1 MPAFFCG
8 LIDDVLQTL
17 LSRSCPS
24 YFLPQVNLLDQTDDS
39 TILNLGEIINFI
51 LLNNNLLAQII
62 LMVRSDPVEQ
72 IRNALEQVSAARGLT
87 QVHNEQSYGKKRVI
101 SGIDSSGQALYK
113 HVRATNDTRT
123 EQSQESLA
131 ERNCFRFIR
140 KSFTERDVY
149 KLLLGCEPYPVNKG
163 IWCLYKTWKCKKHKN
178 TRSGCPY

>member
-1 MPAFFCG
+1 MEEQ
-8 LIDDVLQTL
+8 IL
-17 LSRSCPS
+17 LSE
-24 YFLPQVNLLDQTDDS
+24 
-39 TILNLGEIINFI
+39 ILNIFINIF
-51 LLNNNLLAQII
+51 LNIFSAQII

-131 ERNCFRFIR
+131 ERNCFKIFRI
-140 KSFTERDVY
+140 V
-149 KLLLGCEPYPVNKG
+149 
-163 IWCLYKTWKCKKHKN
+163 WW
-178 TRSGCPY
+178 

>member
-1 MPAFFCG
+1 MSSYLSREDQMPAFFCG

-39 TILNLGEIINFI
+39 TILN
-51 LLNNNLLAQII
+51 LAQII

-131 ERNCFRFIR
+131 ERVKRMVA
-140 KSFTERDVY
+140 E
-149 KLLLGCEPYPVNKG
+149 NKG
-163 IWCLYKTWKCKKHKN
+163 SSISVFINPNDVSRAHFRVGDKFT
-178 TRSGCPY
+178 

>member
-39 TILNLGEIINFI
+39 TILNLGKIINCV
-51 LLNNNLLAQII
+51 LLNKKLLAQII

-131 ERNCFRFIR
+131 ERNCFRFFR
-140 KSFTERDVY
+140 KSFTETLFFHSENRSAPSRPPQTRY
-149 KLLLGCEPYPVNKG
+149 LLKPFL
-163 IWCLYKTWKCKKHKN
+163 
-178 TRSGCPY
+178 RA